1 MSDNTKQPDLFT
13 TNVAWVHLLRD
24 FMRSGE
30 AARIGGQGIL
40 VYLSIKTHVDFNN
53 GKSFPSIST
62 IAREAGISERQVMRE
77 IKKLEEKGHLT
88 RQTTAG
94 RHNTY
99 TLQERVGIK
108 AAGDPH
114 AVAGFPYVPNQ
125 FQRVTDEIKTAVRAG
140 DLSGSPSVKIEVTV
154 NINNTANNNGDGT
167 QLAVFDTSGISDSK
181 LKAAYEKLVRN
192 AIGQIADDSDLNK

>member
-1 MSDNTKQPDLFT
+1 MSEEKQPDMFT

-62 IAREAGISERQVMRE
+62 IAKEAGISERQVMRE

-108 AAGDPH
+108 SGGDSH
-114 AVAGFPYVPNQ
+114 AVAGFPYVPGQ
-125 FQRVTDEIKTAVRAG
+125 FQRVTDEIKAAVRAG
-140 DLSGSPSVKIEVTV
+140 DLKGTSMVKIEVTV
-154 NINNTANNNGDGT
+154 NINNTANNTGEGR
-167 QLAVFDTSGISDSK
+167 QLAVFDTSGIGEGE
-181 LKAAYEKLVRN
+181 LKAAYEKLFRN
-192 AIGQIADDSDLNK
+192 AMGKIDSDPES

>member
-1 MSDNTKQPDLFT
+1 MSEEKQPDMFT

-88 RQTTAG
+88 RKTAQG
-94 RHNTY
+94 KPNTY
-99 TLQERVGIK
+99 VLQERVGIK
-108 AAGDPH
+108 SESGSH

-125 FQRVTDEIKTAVRAG
+125 FQRVTEEIKAAVRAG
-140 DLSGSPSVKIEVTV
+140 DLTGSSTVKIEVTV
-154 NINNTANNNGDGT
+154 NINNTANNNSDGT
-167 QLAVFDTSGISDSK
+167 QLAVFDTSGIAESE
-181 LKAAYEKLVRN
+181 LKNKYEKLLRTAFDRRIV
-192 AIGQIADDSDLNK
+192 DDSAS